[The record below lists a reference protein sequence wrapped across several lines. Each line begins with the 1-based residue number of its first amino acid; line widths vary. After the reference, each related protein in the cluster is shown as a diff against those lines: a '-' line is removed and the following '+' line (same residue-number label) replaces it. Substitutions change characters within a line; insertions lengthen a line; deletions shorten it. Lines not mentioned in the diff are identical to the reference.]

1 MHIIKFLKQYQAEL
15 ILALAVILISVTAF
29 NMGKMSVLKQQ
40 KATLTITG
48 PGTAADSRK
57 TVDSGNNENQAPLNA
72 GPVIAS
78 KNSTSKVYHF
88 PWCASGSKIS
98 EKNKIT
104 FTDEAAA
111 ISAGYTLAGN
121 CQK

>member
-1 MHIIKFLKQYQAEL
+1 MNLIKFLKQYQADV

-29 NMGKMSVLKQQ
+29 NLGRISALNKQ
-40 KATLTITG
+40 KAQITITQ
-48 PGTAADSRK
+48 PESRIQNLG
-57 TVDSGNNENQAPLNA
+57 SNQKSEPVNSLNA

-78 KNSTSKVYHF
+78 KNSSGKLYHF
-88 PWCASGSKIS
+88 PWCSSASKIAD
-98 EKNKIT
+98 KNKIT
-104 FTDEAAA
+104 FATETAA